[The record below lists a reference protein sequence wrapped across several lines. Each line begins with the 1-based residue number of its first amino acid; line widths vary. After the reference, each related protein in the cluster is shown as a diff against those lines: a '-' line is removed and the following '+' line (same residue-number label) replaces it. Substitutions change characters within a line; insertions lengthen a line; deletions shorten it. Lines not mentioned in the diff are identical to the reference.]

1 MEQPWAVILAAGEG
15 TRMHSALPKVLHP
28 LCGKPLLW
36 HVLQAA
42 KGVTKK
48 QVLVVGRGA
57 EQIRNYF
64 GAGYLYVEQEERLG
78 TGHALQ
84 QVLPHLPTT
93 GEVLVLCGD
102 TPLLGSNVL
111 EKLISCHRRQG
122 AAATVLTASLTDP
135 RGYGRIVRDEGGQ
148 VQKIVEDR
156 HLTPELEELQEINS
170 GCYCF
175 TLQALQEY
183 LPALPQNELKG
194 EYYLTDLLPLLIAAG
209 NYVGACLIDDARL
222 AQGINDRVQLA
233 TAASYLRQKINA
245 RLMRSGVTM
254 IDPASVYIDA
264 GVEVGRDTVL
274 YPQCILEGETVVG
287 ENCRLGPGLHLINT
301 NLKDGV
307 HCQQALVIDSILEEG
322 ADVGPFVHIRPQ
334 SKIGA
339 ATRIGNFVEIKNSS
353 IGRGSK
359 VPHLSYVGDTQ
370 MGPDV
375 NMGAGTIVVNYDGR
389 RKHATRIE
397 EGAFVGCNSNLVA
410 PIKIG
415 RGAFVAAGSTITGD
429 VPSDALVI
437 SRSKQEIK
445 EGLGKRF
452 LKRKKGEDQGK

>member
-15 TRMHSALPKVLHP
+15 TRMYSALPKVLHP

-48 QVLVVGRGA
+48 QIPVIGRGA
-57 EQIRNYF
+57 EQIEDYF
-64 GAGYLYVEQEERLG
+64 GAEYLYVRQEKRLG

-84 QVLPHLPTT
+84 QVLPHLPAK

-102 TPLLGSNVL
+102 TPLLESNVL
-111 EKLISCHRRQG
+111 ETLLSWHRRQG
-122 AAATVLTASLTDP
+122 ASATVLTASLIDP
-135 RGYGRIVRDEGGQ
+135 RGYGRVIRGEKGRVR
-148 VQKIVEDR
+148 KIVEDR
-156 HLTPELEELQEINS
+156 HLAPGQEKLQEINT

-175 TLQALQEY
+175 ALQALQEF
-183 LPALPQNELKG
+183 LPSLPRNELKG
-194 EYYLTDLLPLLIAAG
+194 EYYLTDLIPMLVRAG
-209 NYVGACLIDDARL
+209 RQVESYLVTDARL
-222 AQGINDRVQLA
+222 ALGINDRVQLA
-233 TAASYLRQKINA
+233 AAAAYLREKINA

-254 IDPASVYIDA
+254 LDPSSVYIDA

-274 YPQCILEGETVVG
+274 YPQCILEGKTLVG
-287 ENCRLGPGLHLINT
+287 KNCRLGPGLHLVNARLG
-301 NLKDGV
+301 NGV
-307 HCQQALVIDSILEEG
+307 RCQQALVIDSSLEEG
-322 ADVGPFVHIRPQ
+322 AAVGPFVHIRPG
-334 SKIGA
+334 SRIGA
-339 ATRIGNFVEIKNSS
+339 ATKIGNFVEIKNSS
-353 IGRGSK
+353 IGQGSK
-359 VPHLSYVGDTQ
+359 VSHLSYIGDTQ
-370 MGPDV
+370 MEPDV
-375 NMGAGTIVVNYDGR
+375 NMGAGSIVVNYDGR
-389 RKHATRIE
+389 RKHVTHIE

-410 PIKIG
+410 PVRIG

-452 LKRKKGEDQGK
+452 LKGKKEKERGK